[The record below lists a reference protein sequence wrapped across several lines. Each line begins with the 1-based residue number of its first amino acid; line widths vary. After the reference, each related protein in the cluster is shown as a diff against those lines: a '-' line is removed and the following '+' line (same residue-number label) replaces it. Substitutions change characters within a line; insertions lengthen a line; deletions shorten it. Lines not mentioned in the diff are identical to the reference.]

1 MTGDLASVGAN
12 CHDECQRIPSVT
24 SPARARGFVMSGGDP
39 MSDERPDHH
48 ELDEA
53 IANANQTVKR
63 LRLRGTHAQ
72 VAEAERYRDQ
82 LLEQRS

>member
-1 MTGDLASVGAN
+1 
-12 CHDECQRIPSVT
+12 
-24 SPARARGFVMSGGDP
+24 MSGGDP

-72 VAEAERYRDQ
+72 VAEAEAYRDQ
-82 LLEQRS
+82 LLEQRR